1 MHLTASSSAYIENMW
16 GWTADHDLD
25 SGNGQN
31 IATGRGF
38 LVEATSAT
46 WLHGTASEHNTLY
59 QYNFNNAANVF
70 TGMQQSETPYW
81 QGDGSSDLAPVPWTP
96 LGSYGDPTFTN
107 CGSSDA
113 QCRMAWFARIS
124 GCSSLFFYGAGFWTF
139 FNNNDGGCQTNGVC
153 QTNAINIRNT
163 TSLSWLGINVKDN
176 VNVIDNNGVA
186 LVTQNNN
193 PGGPGGFGVKGAVV
207 GAFLQTPLPGGP
219 FPPVP
224 PPGKYEQAVYWVS
237 ISFFTKDNA

>member
-25 SGNGQN
+25 GGHDQN

-70 TGMQQSETPYW
+70 IGMQQCETPYW
-81 QGDGSSDLAPVPWTP
+81 QGTGSSSLAPAPWST
-96 LGSYGDPTFTN
+96 LSSYSDPTFTN
-107 CGSSDA
+107 CGSGDA

-124 GCSSLFFYGAGFWTF
+124 GCSNLFF
-139 FNNNDGGCQTNGVC
+139 
-153 QTNAINIRNT
+153 
-163 TSLSWLGINVKDN
+163 
-176 VNVIDNNGVA
+176 
-186 LVTQNNN
+186 
-193 PGGPGGFGVKGAVV
+193 
-207 GAFLQTPLPGGP
+207 
-219 FPPVP
+219 
-224 PPGKYEQAVYWVS
+224 
-237 ISFFTKDNA
+237 

>member
-25 SGNGQN
+25 SGNAQN
-31 IATGRGF
+31 ISVGRGF

-46 WLHGTASEHNTLY
+46 WLHGTACEHNTLY
-59 QYNFNNAANVF
+59 QYNFNNASNVF

-81 QGDGSSDLAPVPWTP
+81 QGNGASDLAPAPWTP
-96 LGSYGDPTFTN
+96 LRSYGDPTFTN

-124 GCSSLFFYGAGFWTF
+124 GCSRLFFYGAGFWTF
-139 FNNNDGGCQTNGVC
+139 FNHNDGSCQTNGVC
-153 QTNAINIRNT
+153 QKNAINIRNT
-163 TSLSWLGINVKDN
+163 TSLSWFGINVKDN
-176 VNVIDNNGVA
+176 VNVIDNDGVA

-193 PGGPGGFGVKGAVV
+193 PGGPGGFGVNGAVV
-207 GAFLQTPLPGGP
+207 GAFLQTSLPGGP
-219 FPPVP
+219 VS

-237 ISFFTKDNA
+237 ISFTKDNT